1 MRLQNPRTIALLTA
15 GLALF
20 TAGLVWAAYAAG
32 WPTRTMPP
40 MVLIAPS

>member
-1 MRLQNPRTIALLTA
+1 MTIALLTA

-20 TAGLVWAAYAAG
+20 MAGLLWAAYAAG

-40 MVLIAPS
+40 TVLIGPS